1 MSLSAVETTLNGNT
15 SAYQVNS
22 IGVWTVYTRDTFS
35 DSWKAQKNIVWD
47 EFDETLQPS
56 MPSATLKLMGGRGP
70 DGQPLGIGSVRKAN
84 STTFNVVK
92 PESLVGRFVQ
102 IRQSVTPSQTTDEP
116 NQTTSEEI
124 RFSGQIV
131 STELSYQGQDAD
143 GNAIASH
150 VLHATG
156 LEVLLEQNMWQA
168 LADDNQNSDIVLQR
182 VPPMNVASL
191 ADGAILGNRGAT
203 KGTNNYNYHDT
214 DGNVWSHFDYLEYL
228 IELLNTQ
235 FFAATGITWSLG
247 DKDRDIYDGLK
258 VLKTVA
264 FFQGLTFR
272 DVFNRLMP
280 RSLGHSWFVYMLA
293 DDDTLYVEPV
303 KLFSED
309 LQIDEDTQ
317 VLGNG
322 ITATLTA
329 VADSPLRQ
337 HARILESA
345 RKRYS
350 LIRVVGAP
358 VRCTGTFSFADSTL
372 EANWP
377 AAKQTGYDTRH
388 AGNAEALP
396 SPEYADVYSRF
407 VVPNTW
413 DLQLGDGFGGTMS
426 NSNPAVQGDGQ
437 LNTASTSAAWVGG
450 KRFLPK
456 TQLRAGI
463 DYTAD
468 PVVDGNAAADTPE
481 FLPIVAWVGDVDA
494 TPDEFCDLS
503 GVRSFTGD
511 RFGNPAVIPDRHQ
524 FGMQIKFSP
533 QHVVARNQ
541 MTGTTAGTK
550 AQTRFDY
557 LELGFT
563 ASFELDE
570 PISVT
575 EVTGLPS
582 LDGVTREKV
591 FMVPEARLDFLMPNT
606 ILGVSDDKQ
615 GLTTSPNSY
624 ITLRDDSAKLR
635 TIAAMAFAW
644 YSKERR
650 KISWRYNLLETLAI
664 LGSMVDE
671 ISDDHHSTA
680 VNTPITRI
688 RWSYPK
694 SLTDHG
700 SITLY
705 TDFIEL
711 DAAGFAS
718 RALQTPINEESPLEP
733 LRADVLL
740 DSALV

>member
-1 MSLSAVETTLNGNT
+1 
-15 SAYQVNS
+15 
-22 IGVWTVYTRDTFS
+22 
-35 DSWKAQKNIVWD
+35 
-47 EFDETLQPS
+47 
-56 MPSATLKLMGGRGP
+56 
-70 DGQPLGIGSVRKAN
+70 
-84 STTFNVVK
+84 
-92 PESLVGRFVQ
+92 
-102 IRQSVTPSQTTDEP
+102 
-116 NQTTSEEI
+116 
-124 RFSGQIV
+124 IV

-358 VRCTGTFSFADSTL
+358 VRCTGT
-372 EANWP
+372 
-377 AAKQTGYDTRH
+377 
-388 AGNAEALP
+388 
-396 SPEYADVYSRF
+396 
-407 VVPNTW
+407 
-413 DLQLGDGFGGTMS
+413 
-426 NSNPAVQGDGQ
+426 
-437 LNTASTSAAWVGG
+437 
-450 KRFLPK
+450 
-456 TQLRAGI
+456 
-463 DYTAD
+463 
-468 PVVDGNAAADTPE
+468 
-481 FLPIVAWVGDVDA
+481 
-494 TPDEFCDLS
+494 
-503 GVRSFTGD
+503 
-511 RFGNPAVIPDRHQ
+511 
-524 FGMQIKFSP
+524 
-533 QHVVARNQ
+533 
-541 MTGTTAGTK
+541 
-550 AQTRFDY
+550 
-557 LELGFT
+557 
-563 ASFELDE
+563 
-570 PISVT
+570 
-575 EVTGLPS
+575 
-582 LDGVTREKV
+582 
-591 FMVPEARLDFLMPNT
+591 
-606 ILGVSDDKQ
+606 
-615 GLTTSPNSY
+615 
-624 ITLRDDSAKLR
+624 
-635 TIAAMAFAW
+635 
-644 YSKERR
+644 
-650 KISWRYNLLETLAI
+650 
-664 LGSMVDE
+664 
-671 ISDDHHSTA
+671 
-680 VNTPITRI
+680 
-688 RWSYPK
+688 
-694 SLTDHG
+694 
-700 SITLY
+700 
-705 TDFIEL
+705 
-711 DAAGFAS
+711 
-718 RALQTPINEESPLEP
+718 
-733 LRADVLL
+733 
-740 DSALV
+740 